1 MYLNLPHLPHLEV
14 LFTADYINFEIL
26 EENTCL
32 FFDFS
37 LVFLHFHSE
46 KCVRVFNLTEQE
58 FIALMRSKKKKK
70 NSTNT
75 HKFGWRV
82 NGACGA

>member
-14 LFTADYINFEIL
+14 LLTADYINFEIL

-37 LVFLHFHSE
+37 LVFLHFYSE
-46 KCVRVFNLTEQE
+46 KCGEYS
-58 FIALMRSKKKKK
+58 I
-70 NSTNT
+70 
-75 HKFGWRV
+75 
-82 NGACGA
+82 

>member
-1 MYLNLPHLPHLEV
+1 MQTDRERGRQLEMYLNLPHLPHLEV
-14 LFTADYINFEIL
+14 LLTADYINFEML

-46 KCVRVFNLTEQE
+46 
-58 FIALMRSKKKKK
+58 I
-70 NSTNT
+70 
-75 HKFGWRV
+75 
-82 NGACGA
+82 CGEYSI